1 MPDDLVTTVQF
12 DNRYQR
18 ELPGTYARLT
28 PTPMKNPRW
37 VAWNEPLARELN
49 WPNPPDDDVLAAF
62 SGHGQL
68 EGTDPIAQKYAGHQ
82 FGTFNPDLGDG
93 RGLLLGE
100 WVDGQGQHWDFH
112 LKGAGKTPFSRF
124 GDGRAVLRSSIREL
138 LASEALHG
146 LGIPTTRA
154 LALVGSDEPVM
165 RERLENGA
173 MLLRVAKTHIRF
185 GHFEWFAFS
194 GQTDKLEQ
202 LLAFCLTHLFP
213 DCKNTPD
220 PAAALF
226 DAVVTRTAHLI
237 AHWMSTG
244 FCHGVMNTDNMSVI
258 GDTFDYGPY
267 AFLDALQPG
276 FICNHTDTGGRYAY
290 NRQPDI
296 AFWNL
301 QCLAQAL
308 AGIADQGALRHSLRR
323 FADHYNA
330 RFLELMGARLGL
342 LNVSEEDQSLI
353 RGWMQLATDE
363 ALDFH
368 RPLREL
374 AETEASEWA
383 RLDDGYSDRS
393 RFRRFRQA
401 LAERR
406 EQEPDT
412 QTLALASNPVSIL
425 RTHHAQAVIDACEQ
439 GDDSL
444 LQSYLAALQSPFED
458 RPEWQRWRAPP
469 PASYHAH
476 PLSCSS

>member
-1 MPDDLVTTVQF
+1 
-12 DNRYQR
+12 
-18 ELPGTYARLT
+18 
-28 PTPMKNPRW
+28 
-37 VAWNEPLARELN
+37 
-49 WPNPPDDDVLAAF
+49 
-62 SGHGQL
+62 
-68 EGTDPIAQKYAGHQ
+68 
-82 FGTFNPDLGDG
+82 
-93 RGLLLGE
+93 
-100 WVDGQGQHWDFH
+100 
-112 LKGAGKTPFSRF
+112 
-124 GDGRAVLRSSIREL
+124 
-138 LASEALHG
+138 
-146 LGIPTTRA
+146 
-154 LALVGSDEPVM
+154 M

-213 DCKNTPD
+213 DCKHTPD

-244 FCHGVMNTDNMSVI
+244 FCHGVMNTDNMSII

-308 AGIADQGALRHSLRR
+308 AGIADQGALRHSLSR
-323 FADHYNA
+323 FAEHYNA
-330 RFLELMGARLGL
+330 RFLELMGARLGV

-353 RGWMQLATDE
+353 RDWMQLATDE
-363 ALDFH
+363 AVDFH

-374 AETEASEWA
+374 AEMETSDWA
-383 RLDDGYSDRS
+383 RLDDDYSDRS

-444 LQSYLAALQSPFED
+444 LHSYLAALQSPFEV

>member
-1 MPDDLVTTVQF
+1 MSDDVATTAHF
-12 DNRYQR
+12 ENRYQR
-18 ELPGTYARLT
+18 ELPDTYARVS
-28 PTPMKNPRW
+28 PTPLKNPRW
-37 VAWNEPLARELN
+37 VAWNSALAHDLN
-49 WPNPPDDDVLAAF
+49 WPHPPDNDLLHAF
-62 SGHGQL
+62 AGHGLL
-68 EGTDPIAQKYAGHQ
+68 EGTKPIAQKYAGHQ
-82 FGTFNPDLGDG
+82 FGAFNPDLGDG

-100 WVDGQGQHWDFH
+100 WNDGQGQHWDFH

-124 GDGRAVLRSSIREL
+124 GDGRAVLRSSIREYL
-138 LASEALHG
+138 GSEALHG

-165 RERLENGA
+165 RERLEHGA
-173 MLLRVAKTHIRF
+173 MLLRIAKTHIRF

-194 GQTDKLEQ
+194 GQTGKLEQ
-202 LLAFCLTHLFP
+202 LLNFCVTHLFT
-213 DCKNTPD
+213 DCSRQPD

-226 DAVVTRTAHLI
+226 DAVTVRTAHLI

-244 FCHGVMNTDNMSVI
+244 FCHGVMNTDNMSII

-267 AFLDALQPG
+267 AFLDAMQPG
-276 FICNHTDTGGRYAY
+276 FICNHTDTSGRYAY
-290 NRQPDI
+290 NRQPDV

-308 AGIADQGALRHSLRR
+308 AGIADQSALRDSLSR
-323 FADHYNA
+323 FAKHYNE

-342 LNVSEEDQSLI
+342 ATVMDEDQSLI
-353 RGWMQLATDE
+353 RDWMQLASDE
-363 ALDFH
+363 TVDFH
-368 RPLREL
+368 RPLRAL
-374 AETEASEWA
+374 AETEASDWA
-383 RLDDGYSDRS
+383 TLDDDYVDRD

-406 EQEPDT
+406 QQEPGG

-425 RTHHAQAVIDACEQ
+425 RTHHVQAVIDACEQ

-444 LQSYLAALQSPFED
+444 LHSYLAALQSPFD
-458 RPEWQRWRAPP
+458 ARVEWQRWRQLPP
-469 PASYHAH
+469 PDYQAQ